1 MCIVN
6 NNGIDYLLN
15 NLENDSL
22 ISVICSTLWTLTA
35 CDSIV
40 DILVS
45 KKTVNTLM
53 KLLVTYN
60 IDPKICTP
68 ICGILVKLSTILSE
82 QIIIVNEKGISILIG
97 FLKNDDDNLKIQAI
111 KILVNLSGNSI
122 ILNNFR
128 GY

>member
-22 ISVICSTLWTLTA
+22 ISVVCSTLWTLTA

-60 IDPKICTP
+60 TDPKICTP

-97 FLKNDDDNLKIQAI
+97 FLKNEDDNLKIQAI

>member
-122 ILNNFR
+122 ILNIFR

>member
-22 ISVICSTLWTLTA
+22 ISVVCSTLWTLTA

-60 IDPKICTP
+60 TDPKICTP

>member
-82 QIIIVNEKGISILIG
+82 QIIIVNEKGISILIC

>member
-22 ISVICSTLWTLTA
+22 ISVVCSTLWTLTA

-40 DILVS
+40 DILVN

-60 IDPKICTP
+60 TDPKICTP